1 MTSEPGRASTD
12 ETPRSGITSTET
24 DVSDNESIP
33 ATPKTTERGA
43 RRAATAATLVGVL
56 LVGGAAGAT
65 LFGPLT
71 ATAASPTAQPTTPA
85 ASTHPGSGSATTPA
99 GTMLGGP
106 GGPMG
111 GGPRGFG
118 GPGGFGRTET
128 VSDISV
134 VAKAI
139 GISEADLQTALD
151 GGQTVAAVAKAHNVA
166 VQTVIDALV
175 ADGQGELAAD
185 VTAGRLTQAQ
195 ADAQKAQVTQR
206 ATDQVNGTMLG
217 GPGGPMGGGPRGF
230 GGPGGFGG
238 NGH

>member
-12 ETPRSGITSTET
+12 DTPRSGITSTET
-24 DVSDNESIP
+24 DVSDNETTPS
-33 ATPKTTERGA
+33 TPKARERGA

-56 LVGGAAGAT
+56 LVGGTAGAT

-71 ATAASPTAQPTTPA
+71 ASAASPTAQPSTPA
-85 ASTHPGSGSATTPA
+85 ASTQPGTGTTTTPA
-99 GTMLGGP
+99 GPAT
-106 GGPMG
+106 GPMG
-111 GGPRGFG
+111 GGPG
-118 GPGGFGRTET
+118 GNHGFGRNEA

-151 GGQTVAAVAKAHNVA
+151 GGQTVAAVATAHNVA

-175 ADGQGELAAD
+175 ADGQSELAAD

-217 GPGGPMGGGPRGF
+217 GPMGR
-230 GGPGGFGG
+230 GPGGFS
-238 NGH
+238 H

>member
-1 MTSEPGRASTD
+1 MGEA
-12 ETPRSGITSTET
+12 PRRGIRLTET
-24 DVSDNESIP
+24 DMSDIET
-33 ATPKTTERGA
+33 TPQTSGPRKRGG
-43 RRAATAATLVGVL
+43 RRAATAATLMGVL

-71 ATAASPTAQPTTPA
+71 ATAASPTAQPSTTA
-85 ASTHPGSGSATTPA
+85 ASTQPGSVTTPA
-99 GTMLGGP
+99 GPRTGAW

-111 GGPRGFG
+111 A
-118 GPGGFGRTET
+118 PGGNHGFNPNET
-128 VSDISV
+128 VSDLSV

-166 VQTVIDALV
+166 AQTVIDALV
-175 ADGQGELAAD
+175 ADGQSELAAD

-206 ATDQVNGTMLG
+206 ATDQVNGTMT
-217 GPGGPMGGGPRGF
+217 GGPMGA
-230 GGPGGFGG
+230 PGGVS
-238 NGH
+238 H